1 MQFAREM
8 HRNVEFIMKFK
19 LVFGRDSDGGYSRLG
34 RGNLDGL

>member
-19 LVFGRDSDGGYSRLG
+19 LVFGRDSDEENSWLG
-34 RGNLDGL
+34 